1 MRKIHQLS
9 LCVLAGV
16 LSAAG
21 LCAQET
27 VAQVEVSPE
36 TLMVGETAQYIIRFS
51 GTTQLPNLMAPRVE
65 GLSFADTM
73 GTSSFRQV
81 INGRVSVETR
91 AIWNFSAVRPGNF
104 TIPGR
109 TVRISGN
116 EVDIPPA
123 TVRAIPMDEETRSRT
138 LLQLDMPDGPFYVG
152 QAIPAR
158 LGLFI
163 RNDISLSN
171 IALPESSGDSFI
183 HTEFDRNPARTRT
196 RVEGRVYEAFVW
208 DFIITPIK
216 SGPAKLVFTQNIEI
230 QVPTR
235 DNRMP
240 SIFNMTIGRTESNL
254 LSTDTFEMEIL
265 PLPEEDQ
272 PDSFEGAIGTFTVT
286 AKLSS
291 RELMVGEPITLT
303 LNISGE
309 GNFDRIS
316 PPELG
321 EWANWRVYPPKAE
334 FTPADEAGFRGE
346 KNFEYILIPQ
356 SDAITEVP
364 GIAYAVFDPE
374 ARVYENTI
382 LDPEP
387 VSVSPSD
394 KPVNQSPFMPDFA
407 PEEPTADRIPDSLL
421 PLRPETGT
429 LKPWGPPWR
438 QWPFWSANLLVALLL
453 LSIRFWQQRRRKLL
467 TDSRH
472 AQRHFGSRRIRKALA
487 EARQAARDGDAAAFF
502 AAARYAIQERTS
514 HLSKSPVDAKT
525 LVSSD
530 CLLIL
535 KETKLPESA
544 ILKCSHILIAADAC
558 QFAGS
563 APEADKLVA
572 LSEDLFA
579 LITEM
584 NRLQK

>member
-1 MRKIHQLS
+1 MRRILQII
-9 LCVLAGV
+9 LCVLAGLLATAP
-16 LSAAG
+16 LS
-21 LCAQET
+21 AQET
-27 VAQVEVSPE
+27 VALAEVSPE
-36 TLMVGETAQYIIRFS
+36 NVMVGETAQYIIRFS
-51 GTTQLPNLMAPRVE
+51 GTTQLPNLMPPRVD
-65 GLSFADTM
+65 GLSFSDTM

-91 AIWNFSAVRPGNF
+91 AIWNFSAVRTGTF

-109 TVRISGN
+109 TVRIGGN
-116 EVDIPPA
+116 EIDIPPVS
-123 TVRAIPMDEETRSRT
+123 VRAVPMDEETQSRA

-171 IALPESSGDSFI
+171 IALPERSGDAFI
-183 HTEFDRNPARTRT
+183 HSEFDRNPARTRT
-196 RVEGRVYEAFVW
+196 RIDGRVYEAFVW

-216 SGPAKLVFTQNIEI
+216 SAPAKLTFTQNIEI

-240 SIFNMTIGRTESNL
+240 SIFNMTMGRTESAL
-254 LSTDTFEMEIL
+254 LSTDTLETEIL

-272 PDSFEGAIGTFTVT
+272 PDSFNGAIGTFTVT
-286 AKLSS
+286 AQLSS

-316 PPELG
+316 PPEL
-321 EWANWRVYPPKAE
+321 EWENWRVYPPKVDFTAE
-334 FTPADEAGFRGE
+334 DDAGFRGE
-346 KNFEYILIPQ
+346 KVFEYILIPR
-356 SDAITEVP
+356 SEEIAEVP
-364 GIAYAVFDPE
+364 GIAYAVFDPQE
-374 ARVYENTI
+374 RAYETTL

-387 VSVSPSD
+387 VKVSPSD
-394 KPVNQSPFMPDFA
+394 KPASQTAFLTDSREEA
-407 PEEPTADRIPDSLL
+407 RPEDRIPDSLL
-421 PLRPETGT
+421 PIRPETGT
-429 LKPWGPPWR
+429 LRKWGPPWK
-438 QWPFWSANLLVALLL
+438 QLPFWSGNLLAGLLL
-453 LSIRFWQQRRRKLL
+453 LVIGAWQRRRRKLL

-487 EARQAARDGDAAAFF
+487 DARKAAEDGETEKFF

-525 LVSSD
+525 LVTSD

-535 KETKLPESA
+535 HESTLPETA
-544 ILKCSHILIAADAC
+544 ILKCSQILHAADAC

-563 APEADKLVA
+563 VPEKNKLIE
-572 LSEDLFA
+572 LSEDLLA
-579 LITEM
+579 LMTEM
-584 NRLQK
+584 NRIQK